1 TPRQAIAEPMPSLLA
16 KAIPPDSGCGKVLPP
31 SWHFYRTLVWARK
44 PGRFAPAAS
53 VGILHEKGK
62 GYFIRRRGRGV
73 SSRLIFGEITA
84 S

>member
-1 TPRQAIAEPMPSLLA
+1 
-16 KAIPPDSGCGKVLPP
+16 P

-53 VGILHEKGK
+53 VGILLEKGK
-62 GYFIRRRGRGV
+62 AFFIRRRGRGV

-84 S
+84 SWCQANRPGLRAFAKPYKKLGVGNCFRMF